1 MVKMS
6 NGTAVIGSANL
17 DIVVSVD
24 RFPHPGETLLGRGL
38 AHVPGGKGL
47 NQAIAAAR
55 LSPTAFVG
63 CVGSDEAGD
72 LLLSRLDKSGVD
84 TSHVGRVA
92 EATGRAFIQVAPDGE
107 NTIVV
112 MTLANRQLT
121 PDAVESALDALRPSV
136 VLAQLEV
143 PLRSVAAAASWATSR
158 GARFLLNASPVQ
170 GLSAQVLS
178 ACDPLIVNVGEANS
192 LLGDPEPERAAGAA
206 EAQVRTA
213 DVAVRLAHVVRS
225 VVVTDGRHGV
235 TVATSPE
242 DVAHIQGLHVTPVDT
257 TGAGDEFAGAFAAA
271 LTTGASLTSAA
282 QEANRAAARIVSLA
296 RSER

>member
-1 MVKMS
+1 MS
-6 NGTAVIGSANL
+6 NGAAVIGSANL

-24 RFPHPGETLLGRGL
+24 RFPHPGETILGRGL

-55 LSPTAFVG
+55 HSPTAFVG

-72 LLLSRLDKSGVD
+72 TLLSHLDNAAVD
-84 TSHVGRVA
+84 ISHVRRVD

-112 MTLANRQLT
+112 MTLANRELT
-121 PDAVESALDALRPSV
+121 PDAVETALDALEPAV
-136 VLAQLEV
+136 VMAQLEV
-143 PLRSVAAAASWATSR
+143 PLRSVEAAASWASSR

-170 GLSAQVLS
+170 SLSPQVLS

-192 LLGDPEPERAAGAA
+192 LLDDVEPEGRVGTA
-206 EAQVRTA
+206 EAHTA
-213 DVAVRLAHVVRS
+213 SVAARLAHVARS

-242 DVAHIQGLHVTPVDT
+242 DIAHIKGLHVTPVDT

-271 LTTGASLTSAA
+271 LTTGESLTSAA
-282 QEANRAAARIVSLA
+282 QQANRAAARIVGLA
-296 RSER
+296 RSDR

>member
-1 MVKMS
+1 MVMMS
-6 NGTAVIGSANL
+6 NGAAVIGSANL

-24 RFPHPGETLLGRGL
+24 RFPRPGETVLGRGL

-55 LSPTAFVG
+55 HSPTAFVG

-72 LLLSRLDKSGVD
+72 ALLSHLHKSGVD
-84 TSHVGRVA
+84 TSHVRRVD
-92 EATGRAFIQVAPDGE
+92 EATGRAFIHVAPDGE

-121 PDAVESALDALRPSV
+121 PESVESALDVLEPSV
-136 VLAQLEV
+136 VIAQLEI
-143 PLRSVAAAASWATSR
+143 PLLSVEAAASWASSR

-170 GLSAQVLS
+170 PLSPQLLS
-178 ACDPLIVNVGEANS
+178 ACDPLIVNVGEATS
-192 LLGDPEPERAAGAA
+192 LLGDVEPELTVAGSADH
-206 EAQVRTA
+206 TA
-213 DVAVRLAHVVRS
+213 DVAVRLTHLVRS
-225 VVVTDGRHGV
+225 VVVTNGRHGV
-235 TVATSPE
+235 TVATSPQ
-242 DVAHIQGLHVTPVDT
+242 DVAHIQGLQVTPVDT

-271 LTTGASLTSAA
+271 LTEGQSLTSAA
-282 QEANRAAARIVSLA
+282 QKANRAAARIVGLA

>member
-1 MVKMS
+1 MS
-6 NGTAVIGSANL
+6 NGAAVIGSANL

-24 RFPHPGETLLGRGL
+24 RFPRPGETMLGRGL

-55 LSPTAFVG
+55 HSPTAFVG

-72 LLLSRLDKSGVD
+72 ALLSHLDKSGVD
-84 TSHVGRVA
+84 TSHVGRA
-92 EATGRAFIQVAPDGE
+92 DEATGRAFIHVAPDGE

-121 PDAVESALDALRPSV
+121 PESVKSALDALEPSV
-136 VLAQLEV
+136 VMAQLEV
-143 PLRSVAAAASWATSR
+143 PLRSVEAAASWASSR

-170 GLSAQVLS
+170 SLAPQVLS
-178 ACDPLIVNVGEANS
+178 ACDPLIVNVGEAKS
-192 LLGDPEPERAAGAA
+192 LLGDVEPEGTVGAA
-206 EAQVRTA
+206 DAQTA
-213 DVAVRLAHVVRS
+213 NLAVRLADVVRS
-225 VVVTDGRHGV
+225 AVVTDGRHGV
-235 TVATSPE
+235 SVATSPE
-242 DVAHIQGLHVTPVDT
+242 DVAHIPGLRVSPVDT

-271 LTTGASLTSAA
+271 LTTGESLTSAA
-282 QEANRAAARIVSLA
+282 QRANRAAARIVGLA